1 MILKKHTVSPFAIAL
16 IFLGIWL
23 ALGMAINTSLYA
35 DNFEQ
40 FDWAHGMEI
49 GYWKHPPITTWILIA
64 FQSLAGVHVFNT
76 YIVCFVC
83 WAVTLYFYW
92 RLARLLLPSHLADF
106 ALLLLSS
113 TYMLTWRAQLFNHN
127 VTLVMMTTITTWF
140 FFRLMSKPQAKLWEW
155 ACLGLLSALAILS
168 KYQSMV
174 GLFGLLISF
183 SLLYK
188 KNNRPNLLRLAFAF
202 CVFLVVLSP
211 HLYWFYKHY
220 HMISSFSLNAVSV
233 SRSWLERCHSLL
245 GFFTQQL
252 RFFLVPLII
261 SMILWAAHH
270 LRERGR
276 SNEAVLLV
284 RRPDRVWLLSLVVFP
299 IAFVVLMNQLLGMTL
314 ANHWGF
320 GILLFVPM
328 LLAWYLGRVIGPEKF
343 SFLGVYVL
351 FQLINL
357 GAYYGMKDHA
367 KHSVMTHQ
375 YDEFYPSQQMADAV
389 KETWALQT
397 NCPMKVIS
405 GPTFEAGIVS
415 LYSGQ
420 YPAVVEFGD
429 LRKSPWIKEEDLAL
443 HGYVVISHDIQQLQ
457 NLGEVHT
464 LPDSVKQRYL
474 PLKDFYWVNIIP
486 KHPC

>member
-35 DNFEQ
+35 DSFEQ

-155 ACLGLLSALAILS
+155 ACLGLLGALAILS

-174 GLFGLLISF
+174 GLFGLLIAF

-188 KNNRPNLLRLAFAF
+188 KNNKPNLLRLAFAF

-220 HMISSFSLNAVSV
+220 QMISSFSLNAVSV

-252 RFFLVPLII
+252 RFF
-261 SMILWAAHH
+261 
-270 LRERGR
+270 
-276 SNEAVLLV
+276 
-284 RRPDRVWLLSLVVFP
+284 
-299 IAFVVLMNQLLGMTL
+299 
-314 ANHWGF
+314 
-320 GILLFVPM
+320 
-328 LLAWYLGRVIGPEKF
+328 
-343 SFLGVYVL
+343 
-351 FQLINL
+351 
-357 GAYYGMKDHA
+357 
-367 KHSVMTHQ
+367 
-375 YDEFYPSQQMADAV
+375 
-389 KETWALQT
+389 
-397 NCPMKVIS
+397 
-405 GPTFEAGIVS
+405 
-415 LYSGQ
+415 
-420 YPAVVEFGD
+420 
-429 LRKSPWIKEEDLAL
+429 
-443 HGYVVISHDIQQLQ
+443 
-457 NLGEVHT
+457 
-464 LPDSVKQRYL
+464 
-474 PLKDFYWVNIIP
+474 
-486 KHPC
+486 

>member
-1 MILKKHTVSPFAIAL
+1 MILKKHTVSPFAITL

-155 ACLGLLSALAILS
+155 ACLGLLSALSILS

-174 GLFGLLISF
+174 GLFGLIIAF

-220 HMISSFSLNAVSV
+220 QMISSFTFGSMSV
-233 SRSWLERCHSLL
+233 SRSWLERSHSLF
-245 GFFTQQL
+245 GFFAQQF
-252 RFFLVPLII
+252 RFFLVPVLISLVLMAVYRKRKRI
-261 SMILWAAHH
+261 DEPALLATYPN
-270 LRERGR
+270 R
-276 SNEAVLLV
+276 SWV
-284 RRPDRVWLLSLVVFP
+284 LSLVVFP
-299 IAFVVLMNQLLGMTL
+299 IAFVIVMNQLLGMAL

-397 NCPMKVIS
+397 NCPMRVIS

-457 NLGEVHT
+457 NLGEVHA